1 MYSIFL
7 QDTVA
12 NVLDAGSKSILVITV
27 GTAHSSLNENQVTWK
42 EEENLWS
49 AEHPDEVLMS
59 QEAPHLQLMD
69 FKWGKTIWNFIVWG
83 FKLVFS

>member
-27 GTAHSSLNENQVTWK
+27 GTAHSSLNENQVT
-42 EEENLWS
+42 
-49 AEHPDEVLMS
+49 
-59 QEAPHLQLMD
+59 
-69 FKWGKTIWNFIVWG
+69 
-83 FKLVFS
+83 